1 MGLTDN
7 KGNKIMQDPQ
17 PKFTKKQIR
26 DKLYYLKKTGQT
38 NKHKRYLRQYRDY
51 HSSDEEEEEEEEEE
65 PEQNPEDPNEEDP
78 EDPYFILTEREY
90 NTLAHHIKASFP
102 NPNDMEILQDFF
114 NQINGDENLLKQI
127 MDYFKDREKVKQQR

>member
-1 MGLTDN
+1 MLTN
-7 KGNKIMQDPQ
+7 QIKQDIQ

-51 HSSDEEEEEEEEEE
+51 HSSDEDEEE
-65 PEQNPEDPNEEDP
+65 PEETNEDP
-78 EDPYFILTEREY
+78 EDPEDPDFILTEREY

-102 NPNDMEILQDFF
+102 NHMEILQDFF

>member
-7 KGNKIMQDPQ
+7 KGNKIMQETQ
-17 PKFTKKQIR
+17 PKFSKKQIR

-51 HSSDEEEEEEEEEE
+51 HSSDEEEADDRENTTEEDHEE
-65 PEQNPEDPNEEDP
+65 PEDPD
-78 EDPYFILTEREY
+78 FILSEREY

-102 NPNDMEILQDFF
+102 NHMEILQEFF
-114 NQINGDENLLKQI
+114 NQINGDENLLKRI
-127 MDYFKDREKVKQQR
+127 MNYFKDRETVKQQR